1 MRLSVLVPTLKRPK
15 LLRRNLEGLALQS
28 RQPDEILVFLRVKH
42 DLEGVATVE
51 AFEEAHPN
59 INLRKI
65 TTDEIGTIIFAENSM
80 IKAATGDV
88 CCFLDDD
95 AVPRP
100 FWLENIAR
108 HYEADTQVGGVAGP
122 PINNIAGT
130 PDEKTTRLR
139 NLIFWPGFIL
149 DRTTRHTATA
159 VECDHFCGANMS
171 FRADVL
177 KATGG
182 FDPRLR
188 GDVHRLELPLG
199 FMCKRMGLKMIMDPL
214 AEVDHYE
221 DVRHD
226 DFGSRFDS
234 VAVCNNA
241 ANETY
246 IFLCEYGPFSRIAH
260 LFYAFLVGN
269 FANPGLAWAVFGT
282 LMRPFWKSRF
292 LLGMGA
298 MPAAW
303 RGRILG
309 QKMYREALSEEA
321 L

>member
-1 MRLSVLVPTLKRPK
+1 MRFSVLVPTLKRPK

-28 RQPDEILVFLRVKH
+28 RKPDEILVFLRIKH
-42 DLEGVATVE
+42 DPDGVATVE
-51 AFEEAHPN
+51 AFEKAHPD

-65 TTDEIGTIIFAENSM
+65 TTEEIGTIIFAENSM
-80 IKAATGDV
+80 IEAATGDV

-100 FWLENIAR
+100 FWLENIAK
-108 HYEADTQVGGVAGP
+108 HYESDDQVGGVAGP
-122 PINNIAGT
+122 PINNYGGK

-171 FRADVL
+171 FRRDVL
-177 KATGG
+177 KAVGG
-182 FDPRLR
+182 FDHRLR

-199 FMCKRMGLKMIMDPL
+199 FMCHRMGLKMIMEPQ

-226 DFGSRFDS
+226 EFGSRFDS

-246 IFLCEYGPFSRIAH
+246 IFLREYGTFSRLAH
-260 LFYAFLVGN
+260 LVYAFFVGN
-269 FANPGLAWAVFGT
+269 FANPGLAWGVFGT
-282 LMRPFWKSRF
+282 LARPIWISRF
-292 LLGMGA
+292 LLGLGA
-298 MPAAW
+298 TPAAW

-309 QKMYREALSEEA
+309 WKMYRDFLKEGIA
-321 L
+321 